1 MPSQTILNIV
11 LADDHEVVR
20 GGLKLL
26 LETEPDFEVVAEAG
40 DVDTARRCVRKH
52 HPNVLVL
59 DLNMPGKPV
68 LEAIPG
74 LRAEA
79 PATQI
84 VVLTMR
90 DDLAFVEEA
99 RRAGA
104 VGYVLKESAGSDLV
118 DAIRRAA
125 VGERYMN
132 RTLAER
138 LVAQRI
144 TKSGWD

>member
-1 MPSQTILNIV
+1 M

-26 LETEPDFEVVAEAG
+26 LERELDFEVVAEAG
-40 DVDTARRCVRKH
+40 DVDAARRCVREH

-68 LEAIPG
+68 LEAIPS
-74 LRAEA
+74 LRKEA
-79 PATQI
+79 PDTQI

-90 DDLAFVEEA
+90 DEVAFVEEA
-99 RRAGA
+99 RQAGA
-104 VGYVLKESAGSDLV
+104 LGYVLKEAAGSDLV

-125 VGERYMN
+125 TGQRYIN
-132 RTLAER
+132 RHLAGRLIAER
-138 LVAQRI
+138 MRR
-144 TKSGWD
+144 SSWD